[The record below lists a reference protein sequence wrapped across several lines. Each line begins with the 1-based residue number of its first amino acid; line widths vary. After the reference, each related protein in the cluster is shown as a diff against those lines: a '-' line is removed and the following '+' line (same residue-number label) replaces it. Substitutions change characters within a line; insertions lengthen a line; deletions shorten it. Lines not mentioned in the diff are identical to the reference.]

1 MIEVRSTREE
11 REQPRQLFKAPVVSS
26 MVADFEL
33 GEMTL
38 KDMQD
43 RENQIHPRNITMNT
57 LPVPKTENIPVLKT
71 ENKKIVSV

>member
-1 MIEVRSTREE
+1 
-11 REQPRQLFKAPVVSS
+11 

-43 RENQIHPRNITMNT
+43 RENQIHSRNITMNT
-57 LPVPKTENIPVLKT
+57 VPLTKTENILVPKT
-71 ENKKIVSV
+71 ENKKIVPV